1 MKYLGFAATL
11 LCGLTMTSC
20 FKEEPLNAEC
30 DITEAYIHSDN
41 PTEMFFN
48 VTDTLVK
55 VFSTED
61 NVKFEVRRNTD
72 LTHLSPCFRITEG
85 ATISPESGSVQ
96 DFSDNK
102 TVTYTVTSQDKA
114 WQRSYVVSVTPRIT
128 TTPEVIKYSFE
139 HYHLNTNKPVGKYYV
154 WSDLDE
160 SGTELGNWD
169 TGNGGF
175 NKSKGSAKP
184 DQYPT
189 TPDENGVEGAC
200 VKLTTCDTGPFGQA
214 ARMPIA
220 AGNLFIGTF
229 VVDQAMKDPMG
240 ATQFGNATNVKPT
253 KLSGYYKYQR
263 GATVIDKNKQVLD
276 GRKDYGTIYAVF
288 YDDHDAD
295 GNEVVLNGNDVQ
307 TNSNIVAL
315 AKLPDIDDTPEW
327 TNFTIDFV
335 YNKEVD
341 LEKLAN
347 YGYSMTIVCSSSVDG
362 GTFEGAVGSTLW
374 VDELS
379 IDCAKA
385 E

>member
-11 LCGLTMTSC
+11 LCGLTLTSC

-48 VTDTLVK
+48 VTDTLVR

-61 NVKFEVRRNTD
+61 NVKFAVRRNAD
-72 LTHLSPCFRITEG
+72 LSQLSPCFRLTEG
-85 ATISPESGSVQ
+85 ATISPENGSAH
-96 DFSDNK
+96 DFSDGK
-102 TVTYTVTSQDKA
+102 TVAYTVTSQDKA
-114 WQRSYVVSVTPRIT
+114 WQRTYNVSFTPRVV

-139 HYHLNTNKPVGKYYV
+139 NYFLNRNTPARKYYV
-154 WSDLDE
+154 WSDVDEDGNELD
-160 SGTELGNWD
+160 NWA

-175 NKSKGSAKP
+175 NLSQPMAKANK
-184 DQYPT
+184 YPS
-189 TPDENGVEGAC
+189 TPDDNGVEGKC
-200 VKLTTCDTGPFGQA
+200 VKLTTCKTGALGEGQN
-214 ARMPIA
+214 MPIA
-220 AGNLFIGTF
+220 AGNLFIGKF
-229 VVDQAMKDPMG
+229 VVDNALQHPME
-240 ATQFGNATNVKPT
+240 ATQFGKPTNVRPT

-263 GATVIDKNKQVLD
+263 GAVFTNKKMQTVA
-276 GRKDYGTIYAVF
+276 GRKDYGTIYAVL
-288 YDDHDAD
+288 YDNHDAN
-295 GNEVVLNGNDVQ
+295 GNEVVLNGNNVQ
-307 TNSNIVAL
+307 TSSQIVAL

-327 TNFTIDFV
+327 TNFSIDFV
-335 YNKEVD
+335 YYKELN

-347 YGYSMTIVCSSSVDG
+347 FGYNLAVVCSSSIDG
-362 GTFEGAVGSTLW
+362 ATFEGAVGSTLW